1 MKYDKTGTYT
11 VKVLQVSSF
20 NKKGEAVFSTKY
32 STNFKVENKNA
43 AVALMK
49 QEKIETTE
57 TNIADIVKDTLK
69 FTLGG
74 SEWKDFAATMV
85 VTDPTK
91 TVWVENEESS
101 YIVINKV
108 TINVPLN
115 GKDDTTYYTVTVDV
129 NKAVKV
135 PADFNW
141 K

>member
-1 MKYDKTGTYT
+1 MQYDKTGTYT

-32 STNFKVENKNA
+32 SSNFKVDNNNK

-49 QEKIETTE
+49 QEKINTTK
-57 TNIADIVKDTLK
+57 TNIADIIEETLK

-74 SEWKDFAATMV
+74 SEWKDFTAAMV
-85 VTDPTK
+85 DTSK

-115 GKDDTTYYTVTVDV
+115 GKDDSVYYTVTVDV

-135 PADFNW
+135 PEGFDW